1 MQPEK
6 TRHITISFRL
16 EHLFGWVVIILLCAI
31 PVIVWWRLH
40 PVDAF
45 NGLTEGGLN
54 IGRLTALVGTVLYA
68 LNLVLATRLRF
79 IESMFGGLNRVYI
92 AHHVLGGL
100 ALIFLLFHPL
110 ALAVGLIPDGMKQA
124 ALSLLPNG
132 LMPLNAL
139 FDVGS
144 DLHAAVLQQWA
155 ITFGI
160 VAFWGMVLLLLVTF
174 FIKLPY
180 SLWLLTHKFLGVAFL
195 ISAFHILFITSDT
208 SEDMFLKYYMLSIV
222 AVGLL
227 AYVYKTLLGNVVIR
241 KYRYTI
247 DSIRKLVGGVVQITL
262 KPLAGSLSFK
272 PGQFVFARL
281 VTGNGKSG
289 EWHPFSISSA
299 PTDGTLQLSIKGL
312 GDYTN
317 KLINLEPG
325 MQMDLEGAY
334 GRFSYT
340 NYASRDQI
348 WVAGGIGITPFLSM
362 MKDLPP
368 KGYRVHLFYSVKSE
382 SEMIDWPLMYQT
394 MYAKPESLRVV
405 PYVVDQQAKL
415 LDVDYI
421 EQISGELQAKDFYLC
436 GPPAMMSALKRQL
449 KARGVPGVNIHSE
462 EFAMS

>member
-16 EHLFGWVVIILLCAI
+16 EHLFGWVVVILLCAI

-40 PVDAF
+40 PVDTF
-45 NGLTEGGLN
+45 NGLTEAGLN

-79 IESMFGGLNRVYI
+79 IENMFGGLNRVYI

-132 LMPLNAL
+132 LMPINAL
-139 FDVGS
+139 FDAGS

-160 VAFWGMVLLLLVTF
+160 IAFWGMVLLLLVTF

-180 SLWLLTHKFLGVAFL
+180 HLWLLTHKFLGVAFL
-195 ISAFHILFITSDT
+195 ISGFHILFITSDT

-222 AVGLL
+222 AVGLM
-227 AYVYKTLLGNVVIR
+227 AYIYKTLLGNIVIR

-247 DSIRKLVGGVVQITL
+247 DSIRKLAGGVVQINL
-262 KPLAGSLSFK
+262 KSLAGSLSFK

-281 VTGNGKSG
+281 VASDGKPG

-299 PTDGTLQLSIKGL
+299 PSDDTLQLSIKGL

-317 KLINLEPG
+317 KLVYLESG

-340 NYASRDQI
+340 NYTSRDQI
-348 WVAGGIGITPFLSM
+348 WVAGGIGVTPFLSM

-368 KGYRVHLFYSVKSE
+368 EGYRVHLFYSVKNE

-405 PYVVDQQAKL
+405 PYIVDQQPKL